1 MRNLS
6 QIKRERMQA
15 FLEGLKNGATD
26 EQIIALDE
34 IERFLDEKK
43 YGLVWEEHEE
53 KVDEMMQESIP
64 VFTEDESRRIISD
77 PGLITNFILEGDN
90 LHSLNLLEKTH
101 KGKVDIIYI
110 DPPYNTN
117 NSLTY
122 DDTRVGDED
131 AFRHSMWLSFMSE
144 RLRKAKNLLSR
155 QGLIFISIDDNEG
168 YNLKVLCDE
177 IFDENNFMGSFS
189 ITKAEGGGQAKYI
202 VKGHDLLLVY
212 AQNLAEAKPLG
223 RAKDVRGKQ
232 FEKDGE
238 IYWIQEDAYRKVFG
252 QYGNLHYEEIL
263 EYKDQAY
270 KDEIDQKIENGE
282 IILLDKGPN
291 GMHILGK
298 VRKLSEDYSKYH
310 SVMKQLNATGKSDLA
325 AFGLDDLFD
334 YPKPVNL
341 IKELI
346 SGAAFLRPGKL
357 VVLDFFAGSGT
368 TGQAVLE
375 FVKETGREIE
385 FILCTNNEV
394 SAKQK
399 LNFVKSYGYL
409 ESYNPSAM
417 TTESAIEKKIDSELE
432 KAGTS
437 LQELIER
444 DVDRYE
450 AYGICQAVTYPRIK
464 SVIDGF
470 DWKKSGTKVLYKKK
484 LTEANLSKMES
495 FLKDI
500 EKIKVKEGYESYKVK
515 VDDSS
520 NLILEANVSEGE
532 HYEAIPANVKYYKT
546 AFVKRVVD
554 ENSSLTDELMDH
566 IKEMIELEHGID
578 LDSCENTKLVLDED
592 ELDAF
597 FANPKEGVTLFIPNY
612 VLLKG
617 QQEAKAEE
625 CQINIIRVPDY
636 YFAFE
641 MRGAGEL

>member
-6 QIKRERMQA
+6 QIKRDRMKA
-15 FLEGLKNGATD
+15 FLEELKNGSDD
-26 EQIIALDE
+26 EHLQAIDE
-34 IERFLDEKK
+34 IESFLDEKK

-53 KVDEMMQESIP
+53 KVDVMMQGNIP
-64 VFTEDESRRIISD
+64 VFSEDETRKIVD
-77 PGLITNFILEGDN
+77 APGKVTNFILEGDN

-101 KGKVDIIYI
+101 KGQIDIIYI

-144 RLRKAKNLLSR
+144 RLRKAKNLLGR

-177 IFDENNFMGSFS
+177 IFGEHNFMGSFS

-212 AQNLAEAKPLG
+212 SQNLAEAKPLG
-223 RAKDVRGKQ
+223 RAKDVRGKT

-238 IYWIQEDAYRKVFG
+238 TYWIQEDAYRKEFG
-252 QYGNLHYEEIL
+252 KYGNLHYEEIL

-270 KDEIDQKIENGE
+270 KDDIDRKIENGE
-282 IILLDKGPN
+282 IILLDKGE

-310 SVMKQLNATGKSDLA
+310 SVMKQLNASGKSDLA

-357 VVLDFFAGSGT
+357 TVLDFFAGSGT

-375 FVKETGREIE
+375 FVNETGREIE

-399 LNFVKSYGYL
+399 LSFVKSYGYL
-409 ESYNPSAM
+409 ENYNPSSM
-417 TTESAIEKKIDSELE
+417 TTENAIEKKIDQELE

-437 LQELIER
+437 LQELI
-444 DVDRYE
+444 DQDKDKYE
-450 AYGICQAVTYPRIK
+450 SYGICQAVTYPRIK
-464 SVIDGF
+464 SVIKGF
-470 DWKKSGTKVLYKKK
+470 DWNKKGSKVLYKKK
-484 LTEANLSKMES
+484 LTESNLSNMDL
-495 FLKDI
+495 FLKEI
-500 EKIKVKEGYESYKVK
+500 EKIKEKEGYESYKVK
-515 VDDSS
+515 IDDAS
-520 NLILEANVSEGE
+520 NLILEADVQSGE
-532 HYEAIPANVKYYKT
+532 HYNAIPANVKYYKT
-546 AFVKRVVD
+546 EYVSKMVD
-554 ENSSLTDELMDH
+554 EDSSLSDELMMH
-566 IKEMIELEHGID
+566 IKEMVELENGID
-578 LDSCENTKLVLDED
+578 LETSEHTKLIMDED
-592 ELDAF
+592 ELDSF
-597 FANPKEGVTLFIPNY
+597 FETPISNTTLFIPNY
-612 VLLKG
+612 VLMKG
-617 QQEAKAEE
+617 QHEAKAADMG
-625 CQINIIRVPDY
+625 ISIVRVPDY
-636 YFAFE
+636 YFSFE